1 MTVSPVLAK
10 LDLGAELAHEL
21 EIEEAFSFNVAGHTI
36 SVDET
41 TIVSWVVIVVMTVL
55 ALILTRNLKVEGE
68 ISRRQA
74 ILELIYE
81 KGEGFFQNLMTP
93 KTYDFI
99 PWLMSMTLFIGVAN
113 MIGIFAPSFFG
124 LFHFQ
129 NETLQG
135 IINAICALKPPTK
148 SMQVTAAMAITSIVI
163 VEYANIRDKGFF
175 GRIKAYAKPL
185 WIIAPIN
192 VLELFTKPLS
202 LCMRLFG
209 NVLAAFTIMELIK
222 IVTRNTIIPMVFSLY
237 FDLFDGGLQAYIFVF
252 LTSLYLAEAT
262 EDEEEEPKVKKV
274 KKRAKRNKKELEKAA

>member
-1 MTVSPVLAK
+1 M
-10 LDLGAELAHEL
+10 DLGAELAHEL
-21 EIEEAFSFNVAGHTI
+21 EIEEAFSFTVAGHTI

-41 TIVSWVVIVVMTVL
+41 TVVSWIVIVVMTIL

-81 KGEGFFQNLMTP
+81 KGEDFFKNLMTP

-99 PWLMSMTLFIGVAN
+99 PWLMSMTLFIGIAN
-113 MIGIFAPSFFG
+113 MIGIFAPTFFG

-129 NETLQG
+129 NETAQG
-135 IINAICALKPPTK
+135 IIDAICALKPPTK

-163 VEYANIRDKGFF
+163 VEYANIRDKGIF
-175 GRIKAYAKPL
+175 GRIKAYTKPI
-185 WIIAPIN
+185 WIITPIN
-192 VLELFTKPLS
+192 VLELITKPLS

-222 IVTRNTIIPMVFSLY
+222 IVTHNTVIPIVFSLY

-262 EDEEEEPKVKKV
+262 EEEEEEPKPKKD
-274 KKRAKRNKKELEKAA
+274 KKGRLKRKA